1 METLGSA
8 QPDAVFHFGP
18 FELSEGE
25 GELRKNGV
33 RVKLQEQP
41 FLVLVEF
48 AANAGRIVT
57 REELQQ
63 KLWPADTFVDFDVG
77 LNSVIRKLRQ
87 ALGDDA
93 DNPHYIETV
102 AKRGYR
108 FLATVAVTV
117 PEPPVAVLAAV
128 SVETAA
134 LRSIGPHSVVEE
146 LTTAEPP
153 IDEPPFWRERVR
165 LWQLAVAA
173 VALLALG
180 VGLAWWLRPAAPR
193 QPVAQRITA
202 NPPDVPV
209 TGAVI
214 SPDGKYVAYSD
225 PTGVYIRH
233 IDSGETRPLGLPKG
247 FDGIPTSWYPDS
259 THLLLANR
267 EGPQHK
273 SKIWKVSIL
282 GGNPQMLLEDA
293 EQGNVSPDGS
303 EIVFVHL
310 GSSFYERELWL
321 AEADG
326 QNARRLVRRR
336 LDRSGKEID
345 LWSASWSPNG
355 RRIAYVERESVHS
368 HSPNGDRF
376 LVYSRKAD
384 GSDARL
390 LFEDERMDSVPGDYD
405 QLLPPPLY
413 WAPNDH
419 LYFALQSHKRGHD
432 DAIWSIGVDQNT
444 GEAQGQPR
452 EMLRG
457 LGWIGGFSASR
468 AGNRLVF
475 WRSDET
481 EQVFVSDFDGNS
493 RKMSSPRRLTIDR
506 SADFYAADWTAD
518 SKAVVFSA
526 PLMHKIYKQEL
537 DATTPELLTEWRKVK
552 VNLPRLSGDGSEI
565 LYRVT
570 DKPEDAS
577 APVDL
582 MAVPIAGGAPR
593 VILSEPGINN
603 FICAKPPSQVCI
615 LNELLLAGNFFY
627 LLDLNHG
634 KGRLVAKLPGDA
646 NSGFSPDGST
656 LALDDG
662 STVRFVSIDSR
673 IVKDV
678 VVKDWPVR
686 KSADWSA
693 DGKVLLIASVTP
705 AGAPVILGI
714 DLDGNA
720 KVLLEGDRSAPFDYV
735 LPSPDGKHG
744 ALGVT
749 TGESNVWMVE
759 NY

>member
-1 METLGSA
+1 
-8 QPDAVFHFGP
+8 
-18 FELSEGE
+18 
-25 GELRKNGV
+25 
-33 RVKLQEQP
+33 
-41 FLVLVEF
+41 
-48 AANAGRIVT
+48 
-57 REELQQ
+57 
-63 KLWPADTFVDFDVG
+63 
-77 LNSVIRKLRQ
+77 VIRKLRQ

-662 STVRFVSIDSR
+662 STVRFVSIDSG

-678 VVKDWPVR
+678 LVKDWPVR

>member
-1 METLGSA
+1 VPTEPSISR
-8 QPDAVFHFGP
+8 DRVFRFGP
-18 FELSEGE
+18 FELCEQQA
-25 GELRKNGV
+25 ELRRSGV
-33 RVKLQEQP
+33 RIKLQEQP
-41 FLVLVEF
+41 FRVLAELVANSGKLVS
-48 AANAGRIVT
+48 
-57 REELQQ
+57 REDLQQ
-63 KLWPADTFVDFDVG
+63 KLWQADTFVDFDVG
-77 LNSVIRKLRQ
+77 LNSAIRKLRQ
-87 ALGDDA
+87 ALNDDA
-93 DNPHYIETV
+93 DHPHYIETL

-108 FLATVAVTV
+108 FVAAVAVTF
-117 PEPPVAVLAAV
+117 PEPGAELAAV
-128 SVETAA
+128 SVETHR
-134 LRSIGPHSVVEE
+134 LRLVEPHSAVGE
-146 LTTAEPP
+146 LTTPEPL
-153 IDEPPFWRERVR
+153 IDEPPFWRKKVR
-165 LWQLAVAA
+165 LWHLAVAG

-193 QPVAQRITA
+193 QPFAQRVTA

-225 PTGVYIRH
+225 QTGMYIRH

-247 FDGIPTSWYPDS
+247 FEGVPTSWYPDS
-259 THLLLANR
+259 THLLLASR
-267 EGPQHK
+267 EGLQHK

-310 GSSFYERELWL
+310 GSSSNERELWL

-326 QNARRLVRRR
+326 QNARRLVGRR
-336 LDRSGKEID
+336 LDRSGKETD

-355 RRIAYVERESVHS
+355 RRIAYIERESVYS
-368 HSPNGDRF
+368 DSPNGDRF
-376 LVYSRKAD
+376 LVYTRRAD

-390 LFEDERMDSVPGDYD
+390 LFEDGRMDSVRDEYD

-413 WAPNDH
+413 WASDDR

-432 DAIWSIGVDQNT
+432 EAIWSVGVDQNT
-444 GEAQGQPR
+444 GEPQGQPR

-468 AGNRLVF
+468 AGKRLVF

-481 EQVFVSDFDGNS
+481 EQVFVSDFDGDS

-506 SADFYAADWTAD
+506 SADFIAADWTAD
-518 SKAVVFSA
+518 SKAVMFAA

-552 VNLPRLSGDGSEI
+552 VAMPRLSGDGSEI
-565 LYRVT
+565 LYAVT

-582 MAVPIAGGAPR
+582 MAVPIAGGTPR
-593 VILSEPGINN
+593 VILSEPGIVN
-603 FICAKPPSQVCI
+603 FICAKPPSQMCM
-615 LNELLLAGNFFY
+615 LQELLASGNFFY
-627 LLDLNHG
+627 LFDFRQG
-634 KGRLVAKLPGDA
+634 KGRLVANVPGNV

-662 STVRFVSIDSR
+662 STVRFVAIDSG
-673 IVKDV
+673 IVKEV
-678 VVKDWPVR
+678 VLKDWPVR

-693 DGKVLLIASVTP
+693 DSKVLMIASVTP
-705 AGAPVILGI
+705 AGAPVILGV

-744 ALGVT
+744 ALGVP